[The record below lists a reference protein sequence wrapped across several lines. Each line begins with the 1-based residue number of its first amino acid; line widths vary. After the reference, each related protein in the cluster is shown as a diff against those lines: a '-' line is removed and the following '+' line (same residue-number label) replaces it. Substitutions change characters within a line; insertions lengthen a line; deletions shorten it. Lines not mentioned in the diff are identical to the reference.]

1 MTKTKNDFGV
11 HSPTS
16 AHHQKTH
23 VFGVV
28 IPPLDHSLL
37 TALTHGG
44 TLSRSIV
51 HDRGFSA
58 GVVERSKLSPENG
71 WYQIQKINKVLRA
84 LEYLELGGTPIFLTH
99 THLQHSKH
107 MYIYIYYI
115 YIYIPL
121 YSPNSCYNIP
131 VVPHKAVAEVS
142 KIGNLL

>member
-1 MTKTKNDFGV
+1 MTKTKNDFGA
-11 HSPTS
+11 HSRTS
-16 AHHQKTH
+16 AHHQKKH

-28 IPPLDHSLL
+28 IPPPDHSLL

-107 MYIYIYYI
+107 IYIY